1 MEGHAD
7 IQSGQER
14 ESESSVVEQKQ
25 SAPASKTAP
34 HQSSQI
40 QFAQEL
46 F

>member
-7 IQSGQER
+7 IQRER
-14 ESESSVVEQKQ
+14 ESSDVSQKQ

-34 HQSSQI
+34 NQSSQI
-40 QFAQEL
+40 QFAQEP